1 MESKISKVKELPKH
15 FRKILETVYFSDKE
29 ALRGKRMPIE
39 ALDELYKLYQ
49 EYNPEP
55 LIIETDTEGNITFI
69 NEKFAKI
76 AKYEPEELIGKNA
89 RIFKSENTPPGIFQ
103 IMWNK
108 ISNGKIWRDKLE
120 NRAKD
125 RSRFWV
131 DMCIIPIMDTS
142 GEIVRYLGIAY
153 DITKE
158 KLHELALARKTQEML
173 ESMKYAKR
181 IQKLFLPDKKLLK
194 KFLPDFFVTYKP
206 KDVVSG
212 DFYWAALTPKLGF
225 VAVVDC
231 TGHGVPGAL
240 MSIIGHNTLNDIV
253 IRDQIYDPGEILTE
267 LHKRIRK
274 TLRQD
279 TRDKSRDGMDLT
291 LISLELGTNIVNFAG
306 ANNSAYWWKEK
317 EQKVERVKGDKK
329 SIGGEQLEEERVFT
343 TKRLEMEHKDCLYLF
358 TDGITDQFGGPD
370 DKKFSKK
377 RLKQFIIDYHHLPMN
392 KQRAQFNLIWN
403 EWKGDREQT
412 DDATM
417 LGIKFLFDK
426 QK

>member
-1 MESKISKVKELPKH
+1 MENNKGTKIKELPKH
-15 FRKILETVYFSDKE
+15 FIKILEIVYTSDKNTLQGKKMPLE
-29 ALRGKRMPIE
+29 AIE
-39 ALDELYKLYQ
+39 ELYKLYQ

-55 LIIETDTEGNITFI
+55 LIVETDPNGNITFI
-69 NEKFAKI
+69 NDKFAKI
-76 AKYEPEELIGKNA
+76 AKYIPEELIGKNT

-108 ISNGKIWRDKLE
+108 ISQGQIWRDKLE
-120 NRAKD
+120 NNAKD
-125 RSRFWV
+125 KTKFWI
-131 DMCIIPIMDTS
+131 DMCIVPIMESS
-142 GEIVRYLGIAY
+142 GEIIRYLGIAY

-158 KLHELALARKTQEML
+158 KKHELALARKTEEML
-173 ESMKYAKR
+173 ESMRYAKR
-181 IQKLFLPDKKLLK
+181 IQKLFLPDKKLLR

-212 DFYWAALTPKLGF
+212 DFYWAALTPKIGF

-253 IRDQIYDPGEILTE
+253 IRDQIYDPGQILTE

-291 LISLELGTNIVNFAG
+291 LIAIQLGTNVVHFAG
-306 ANNSAYWWKEK
+306 ANNSAYWWVEK

-329 SIGGEQLEEERVFT
+329 SIGGEQLEEERIFT
-343 TKRLEMEHKDCLYLF
+343 TKELIMEHNDCLYLF
-358 TDGITDQFGGPD
+358 TDGIPDQFGGPD
-370 DKKFSKK
+370 D
-377 RLKQFIIDYHHLPMN
+377 
-392 KQRAQFNLIWN
+392 
-403 EWKGDREQT
+403 
-412 DDATM
+412 
-417 LGIKFLFDK
+417 
-426 QK
+426 